1 MASTGSENRENRRN
15 LATATKV
22 VATELPPQKLTLSI
36 LDRFKALLRQRD
48 HELRGSAEDDTVTP
62 PSAEEIVHFYDLLLS
77 ELTLNSKPIIT
88 DLTIIAG
95 DQKEHGKGIAE
106 GICARILEAPV
117 EQKLPSLYL
126 LDSIVKNIGREY
138 VTYFSYCLPEVFC
151 EAYRQVQPDQHNA
164 MRHLFGT
171 WSAVFPPSVLRKIE
185 AKLQFSPSANHQ
197 SSGLTPSRAS
207 ESPRPTHGIHVNPK
221 YLRQLE
227 HSTVDGN
234 IQQARGASA
243 LKMFGQKPSIGYDE
257 FDLGQAELVSSQ
269 AGDPRLSSTGNAVEE
284 FAADH
289 SSRRLADRSSTA
301 HLKFK
306 YGLGRATGGDEEMS
320 SLHGKHYAGGNHT
333 CFETKTMYNVSNGH
347 EHLQP
352 RALIDAYGNDTG
364 KRSFN
369 DKPLLGQRHNIKGI
383 DNKVV
388 TPSWQNTEEEE
399 FDWEDLSRP
408 LVDRSRSNDFL
419 STSVPPFGRVSFR
432 PAFGVRRA
440 SPLEAN
446 QAQLPALDNSSMIA
460 EDAVPLLSF
469 GRGSMGKIPGF
480 RAERNHILDSR
491 YLQEAWN
498 MPSHLAKGRGR
509 NFHLPLLA
517 SGMSSSDG
525 EKSLVDKLPDA
536 DSKIH
541 GPQSIISRFGSSN
554 LDSISVE
561 VRPAVVPASVGVRPP
576 LNVHNSHPLPLQ
588 PIFSQKKQM
597 KSQFDSINSSNNVN
611 NRGPNGYLYDQQL
624 DGFGNKELSAMKL
637 SQLSNQRAGLI
648 SLNQRNQVQVT
659 PLQPQFL
666 PSQGAHPS
674 AAAVVPPHLVAPRLN
689 HGYNPQMHGAAVSSV
704 LSKPVTGAQLM
715 LPVQNIPNSSL
726 HLQGGTL
733 PLPPGVPP
741 TSSQMIPLT
750 QNAVPVVA
758 NQPTSISGLIGSLMA
773 QGLIS
778 LTRPTPV
785 QDSVGVEF
793 NADLLKVRHESAI
806 SSLYTDLPR
815 QCKTCG
821 LRFKCQEEHS
831 SHMDWH
837 VTKNRMSKNRKQKP
851 SRKWFVSASM
861 WLSGAEALGSEA
873 VPGFL
878 PTEVIVEKKDDEEM
892 AVPADDD
899 QNACALCGEP
909 FDDFYS
915 DETEEWM
922 YKGAVYLN
930 MPSGLTAGM
939 DRSQLG
945 PIVHAK
951 CRSESSVVSPEDFR
965 QDERV
970 CFSLVE
976 PFIVFIYLHAA
987 ESLTLL
993 RLSLSLVFCW
1003 RSLPFI
1009 HVCIVWE
1016 QLTDFSLTE

>member
-1 MASTGSENRENRRN
+1 MASTGSENRENPRN
-15 LATATKV
+15 LATVTKV
-22 VATELPPQKLTLSI
+22 VATELPPQKPTQTI

-48 HELRGSAEDDTVTP
+48 DELRGSAEDDTVTP

-77 ELTLNSKPIIT
+77 ELTFNSKPIIT

-138 VTYFSYCLPEVFC
+138 VTYFSSCLPEVFC
-151 EAYRQVQPDQHNA
+151 EAYRQVHPNQHNA
-164 MRHLFGT
+164 MQHLFGT
-171 WSAVFPPSVLRKIE
+171 WSAVFPPSVVRMIE
-185 AKLQFSPSANHQ
+185 AQIQFSPSANDQ

-227 HSTVDGN
+227 HSAVDGN
-234 IQQARGASA
+234 IQQARETSA
-243 LKMFGQKPSIGYDE
+243 LKLYGQKPSIGYDE
-257 FDLGQAELVSSQ
+257 FDLGQAELLSSQ

-320 SLHGKHYAGGNHT
+320 SLHGKHYAGSNHT
-333 CFETKTMYNVSNGH
+333 LQTRTMYNVSNGN
-347 EHLQP
+347 EHQQP

-369 DKPLLGQRHNIKGI
+369 DKPLLGQRHDINGI
-383 DNKVV
+383 DNKVF

-419 STSVPPFGRVSFR
+419 STSVPPFGRVSVR
-432 PAFGVRRA
+432 PAFGVQRA
-440 SPLEAN
+440 SPLMAN
-446 QAQLPALDNSSMIA
+446 QAQLPALDNSSMIT

-491 YLQEAWN
+491 YPQEAWN
-498 MPSHLAKGRGR
+498 MPPHLAKGRGR
-509 NFHLPLLA
+509 NFHLPLRA

-525 EKSLVDKLPDA
+525 EKSPVDKLPDN
-536 DSKIH
+536 DSKIR

-561 VRPAVVPASVGVRPP
+561 VQPAVVPASMGARPL
-576 LNVHNSHPLPLQ
+576 LNVHNSRPPSLQ
-588 PIFSQKKQM
+588 PIFSQKR
-597 KSQFDSINSSNNVN
+597 SQFDLINASNNVN
-611 NRGPNGYLYDQQL
+611 NCSPNGYLYMPDQQL
-624 DGFGNKELSAMKL
+624 DGFGNKELGAMKL
-637 SQLSNQRAGLI
+637 SQLPNQRAGLI

-659 PLQPQFL
+659 PLQLQFL

-674 AAAVVPPHLVAPRLN
+674 SAAVVPPHLVAPRLN
-689 HGYNPQMHGAAVSSV
+689 HGYKPQMHGAAVSTV
-704 LSKPVTGAQLM
+704 LSKPVTGAQLVF
-715 LPVQNIPNSSL
+715 PVQNIPNSSL

-750 QNAVPVVA
+750 QNAVPVVS
-758 NQPTSISGLIGSLMA
+758 NQQTSISGLIGSLMA
-773 QGLIS
+773 QGLVS
-778 LTRPTPV
+778 LTRPTPL

-806 SSLYTDLPR
+806 SALYTDLPR
-815 QCKTCG
+815 QCTTCG

-851 SRKWFVSASM
+851 SRKWFVSVSM

-930 MPSGLTAGM
+930 MPGGLTAGM

-970 CFSLVE
+970 CFS
-976 PFIVFIYLHAA
+976 P
-987 ESLTLL
+987 SK
-993 RLSLSLVFCW
+993 LS
-1003 RSLPFI
+1003 
-1009 HVCIVWE
+1009 
-1016 QLTDFSLTE
+1016 

>member
-1 MASTGSENRENRRN
+1 MASTGSENRENPRN
-15 LATATKV
+15 LATVTKV
-22 VATELPPQKLTLSI
+22 VATELPPQKPTQTI

-48 HELRGSAEDDTVTP
+48 DELRGSAEDDTVTP

-77 ELTLNSKPIIT
+77 ELTFNSKPIIT

-138 VTYFSYCLPEVFC
+138 VTYFSSCLPEVFC
-151 EAYRQVQPDQHNA
+151 EAYRQVHPNQHNA
-164 MRHLFGT
+164 MQHLFGT
-171 WSAVFPPSVLRKIE
+171 WSAVFPPSVVRMIE
-185 AKLQFSPSANHQ
+185 AQIQFSPSANDQ

-227 HSTVDGN
+227 HSAVDGN
-234 IQQARGASA
+234 IQQARETSA
-243 LKMFGQKPSIGYDE
+243 LKLYGQKPSIGYDE
-257 FDLGQAELVSSQ
+257 FDLGQAELLSSQ
-269 AGDPRLSSTGNAVEE
+269 AGDPRLSSTGNAGNAPFAFGVNKVYPPSIVRLGRPCSPSRTGPDRNLSLAVEE

-320 SLHGKHYAGGNHT
+320 SLHGKHYAGSNHT
-333 CFETKTMYNVSNGH
+333 LQTRTMYNVSNGN
-347 EHLQP
+347 EHQQP

-369 DKPLLGQRHNIKGI
+369 DKPLLGQRHDINGI
-383 DNKVV
+383 DNKVF

-419 STSVPPFGRVSFR
+419 STSVPPFGRVSVR
-432 PAFGVRRA
+432 PAFGVQR
-440 SPLEAN
+440 
-446 QAQLPALDNSSMIA
+446 
-460 EDAVPLLSF
+460 
-469 GRGSMGKIPGF
+469 IPGF

-491 YLQEAWN
+491 YPQEAWN
-498 MPSHLAKGRGR
+498 MPPHLAKGRGR
-509 NFHLPLLA
+509 NFHLPLRA

-525 EKSLVDKLPDA
+525 EKSPVDKLPDN
-536 DSKIH
+536 DSKIR

-561 VRPAVVPASVGVRPP
+561 VQPAVVPASMGARPL
-576 LNVHNSHPLPLQ
+576 LNVHNSRLPSLQ
-588 PIFSQKKQM
+588 PIFSQKR
-597 KSQFDSINSSNNVN
+597 SQFDLINASNNVN
-611 NRGPNGYLYDQQL
+611 NCSPNGYLYMPDQQL
-624 DGFGNKELSAMKL
+624 DGFGNKELGAMKL
-637 SQLSNQRAGLI
+637 SQLPNQRAGLI

-659 PLQPQFL
+659 PLQLQFL

-674 AAAVVPPHLVAPRLN
+674 SAAVVPPHLVAPRLN
-689 HGYNPQMHGAAVSSV
+689 HGYKPQMHGAAVSTV
-704 LSKPVTGAQLM
+704 LSKPVTGAQLVF
-715 LPVQNIPNSSL
+715 PVQNIPNSSL

-750 QNAVPVVA
+750 QNAVPVVS
-758 NQPTSISGLIGSLMA
+758 NQQTSISGLIGSLMA
-773 QGLIS
+773 QGLVS
-778 LTRPTPV
+778 LTRPTPL

-806 SSLYTDLPR
+806 SALYTDLPR
-815 QCKTCG
+815 QCTTCG

-851 SRKWFVSASM
+851 SRKWFVSVSM

-930 MPSGLTAGM
+930 MPGGLTAGM

-965 QDERV
+965 QDERG
-970 CFSLVE
+970 
-976 PFIVFIYLHAA
+976 ITA
-987 ESLTLL
+987 EGSQSKRM
-993 RLSLSLVFCW
+993 RLIS
-1003 RSLPFI
+1003 
-1009 HVCIVWE
+1009 
-1016 QLTDFSLTE
+1016 

>member
-1 MASTGSENRENRRN
+1 MASTGSENRENPRN
-15 LATATKV
+15 LATVTKV
-22 VATELPPQKLTLSI
+22 VATELPPQKPTQTI

-48 HELRGSAEDDTVTP
+48 DELRGSAEDDTVTP

-77 ELTLNSKPIIT
+77 ELTFNSKPIIT

-138 VTYFSYCLPEVFC
+138 VTYFSSCLPEVFC
-151 EAYRQVQPDQHNA
+151 EAYRQVHPNQHNA
-164 MRHLFGT
+164 MQHLFGT
-171 WSAVFPPSVLRKIE
+171 WSAVFPPSVVRMIE
-185 AKLQFSPSANHQ
+185 AQIQFSPSANDQ

-227 HSTVDGN
+227 HSAVDGN
-234 IQQARGASA
+234 IQQARETSA
-243 LKMFGQKPSIGYDE
+243 LKLYGQKPSIGYDE
-257 FDLGQAELVSSQ
+257 FDLGQAELLSSQ
-269 AGDPRLSSTGNAVEE
+269 AGDPRLSSTGNAGNAPFAFGVNKVYPPSIVRLGRPCSPSRTGPDRNLSLAVEE

-320 SLHGKHYAGGNHT
+320 SLHGKHYAGSNHT
-333 CFETKTMYNVSNGH
+333 LQTRTMYNVSNGN
-347 EHLQP
+347 EHQQP

-369 DKPLLGQRHNIKGI
+369 DKPLLGQRHDINGI
-383 DNKVV
+383 DNKVF

-419 STSVPPFGRVSFR
+419 STSVPPFGRVSVR
-432 PAFGVRRA
+432 PAFGVQR
-440 SPLEAN
+440 
-446 QAQLPALDNSSMIA
+446 
-460 EDAVPLLSF
+460 
-469 GRGSMGKIPGF
+469 IPGF

-491 YLQEAWN
+491 YPQEAWN
-498 MPSHLAKGRGR
+498 MPPHLAKGRGR
-509 NFHLPLLA
+509 NFHLPLRA

-525 EKSLVDKLPDA
+525 EKSPVDKLPDN
-536 DSKIH
+536 DSKIR

-561 VRPAVVPASVGVRPP
+561 VQPAVVPASMGARPL
-576 LNVHNSHPLPLQ
+576 LNVHNSRPPSLQ
-588 PIFSQKKQM
+588 PIFSQKR
-597 KSQFDSINSSNNVN
+597 SQFDLINASNNVN
-611 NRGPNGYLYDQQL
+611 NCSPNGYLYMPDQQL
-624 DGFGNKELSAMKL
+624 DGFGNKELGAMKL
-637 SQLSNQRAGLI
+637 SQLPNQRAGLI

-659 PLQPQFL
+659 PLQLQFL

-674 AAAVVPPHLVAPRLN
+674 SAAVVPPHLVAPRLN
-689 HGYNPQMHGAAVSSV
+689 HGYKPQMHGAAVSTV
-704 LSKPVTGAQLM
+704 LSKPVTGAQLVF
-715 LPVQNIPNSSL
+715 PVQNIPNSSL

-750 QNAVPVVA
+750 QNAVPVVS
-758 NQPTSISGLIGSLMA
+758 NQQTSISGLIGSLMA
-773 QGLIS
+773 QGLVS
-778 LTRPTPV
+778 LTRPTPL

-806 SSLYTDLPR
+806 SALYTDLPR
-815 QCKTCG
+815 QCTTCG

-851 SRKWFVSASM
+851 SRKWFVSVSM

-930 MPSGLTAGM
+930 MPGGLTAGM

-965 QDERV
+965 QDERG
-970 CFSLVE
+970 
-976 PFIVFIYLHAA
+976 ITA
-987 ESLTLL
+987 EGSQSKRM
-993 RLSLSLVFCW
+993 RLIS
-1003 RSLPFI
+1003 
-1009 HVCIVWE
+1009 
-1016 QLTDFSLTE
+1016 

>member
-1 MASTGSENRENRRN
+1 MASTGSENRENPRN
-15 LATATKV
+15 LATVTKV
-22 VATELPPQKLTLSI
+22 VATELPPQKPTQTI

-48 HELRGSAEDDTVTP
+48 DELRGSAEDDTVTP

-77 ELTLNSKPIIT
+77 ELTFNSKPIIT

-106 GICARILEAPV
+106 GICARILE
-117 EQKLPSLYL
+117 
-126 LDSIVKNIGREY
+126 
-138 VTYFSYCLPEVFC
+138 VFC
-151 EAYRQVQPDQHNA
+151 EAYRQVHPNQHNA
-164 MRHLFGT
+164 MQHLFGT
-171 WSAVFPPSVLRKIE
+171 WSAVFPPSVVRMIE
-185 AKLQFSPSANHQ
+185 AQIQFSPSANDQ

-227 HSTVDGN
+227 HSAVDGN
-234 IQQARGASA
+234 IQQARETSA
-243 LKMFGQKPSIGYDE
+243 LKLYGQKPSIGYDE
-257 FDLGQAELVSSQ
+257 FDLGQAELLSSQ

-320 SLHGKHYAGGNHT
+320 SLHGKHYAGSNHT
-333 CFETKTMYNVSNGH
+333 LQTRTMYNVSNGN
-347 EHLQP
+347 EHQQP

-369 DKPLLGQRHNIKGI
+369 DKPLLGQRHDINGI
-383 DNKVV
+383 DNKVF

-419 STSVPPFGRVSFR
+419 STSVPPFGRVSVR
-432 PAFGVRRA
+432 PAFGVQRA
-440 SPLEAN
+440 SPLMAN
-446 QAQLPALDNSSMIA
+446 QAQLPALDNSSMIT

-480 RAERNHILDSR
+480 RAERSHILDSR
-491 YLQEAWN
+491 YPQEAWN
-498 MPSHLAKGRGR
+498 MPPHLAKGRGR
-509 NFHLPLLA
+509 NFHLPLRA

-525 EKSLVDKLPDA
+525 EKSPVDKLPDN
-536 DSKIH
+536 DSKIR

-561 VRPAVVPASVGVRPP
+561 VQPAVVPASMGARPL
-576 LNVHNSHPLPLQ
+576 LNVHNSRPPSLQ
-588 PIFSQKKQM
+588 PIFSQKR
-597 KSQFDSINSSNNVN
+597 SQFDLINASNNVN
-611 NRGPNGYLYDQQL
+611 NCSPNGYLYMPDQQL
-624 DGFGNKELSAMKL
+624 DGFGNKELGAMKL
-637 SQLSNQRAGLI
+637 SQLPNQRAGLI

-659 PLQPQFL
+659 PLQLQFL

-674 AAAVVPPHLVAPRLN
+674 SAAVVPPHLVAPRLN
-689 HGYNPQMHGAAVSSV
+689 HGYKPQMHGAAVSTV
-704 LSKPVTGAQLM
+704 LSKPVTGAQLVF
-715 LPVQNIPNSSL
+715 PVQNIPNSSL

-750 QNAVPVVA
+750 QNAVPVVS
-758 NQPTSISGLIGSLMA
+758 NQQTSISGLIGSLMA
-773 QGLIS
+773 QGLVS
-778 LTRPTPV
+778 LTRPTPL

-806 SSLYTDLPR
+806 SALYTDLPR
-815 QCKTCG
+815 QCTTCG

-851 SRKWFVSASM
+851 SRKWFVSVSM

-878 PTEVIVEKKDDEEM
+878 PTEVILEKKDDEEM

-930 MPSGLTAGM
+930 MPGGLTAGM

-965 QDERV
+965 QDERG
-970 CFSLVE
+970 
-976 PFIVFIYLHAA
+976 ITA
-987 ESLTLL
+987 EGSQSKRM
-993 RLSLSLVFCW
+993 RLIS
-1003 RSLPFI
+1003 
-1009 HVCIVWE
+1009 
-1016 QLTDFSLTE
+1016 